1 MSALFYKPML
11 MSALFRGDRESL
23 WHVVYQAMMSR
34 DQSLMDDVLDSM
46 DDFPQL
52 FPRDVQYRLQPYLLQ
67 RAREMELKGTYPS
80 QERRAFPR
88 PDAPEGRP
96 YSPRMRADMAYYK
109 GKVFDP
115 VRQTY
120 VEEGQATGLPP
131 SIEMPNEPR
140 PEPN

>member
-11 MSALFRGDRESL
+11 MSALFRGDREAL
-23 WHVVYQAMMSR
+23 WHVVFQAMASK
-34 DQSLMDDVLDSM
+34 DPSLMDDVLDSM
-46 DDFPQL
+46 DDFPQM
-52 FPRDVQYRLQPYLLQ
+52 FPRDVQLSLQPYLARRQ
-67 RAREMELKGTYPS
+67 REMELRKAFPQ

-88 PDAPEGRP
+88 PDAPEGRAF
-96 YSPRMRADMAYYK
+96 SPRTREDMAYYK

-120 VEEGQATGLPP
+120 VEEGQTVALAP
-131 SIEMPNEPR
+131 STDIVPEPR